1 MKIYI
6 GVIRSNILLSS
17 TSNHVSVSGQGM
29 LSRWSRVISLC
40 SRAGL
45 GERLSRNKSA
55 FPLLRNYSKGVE
67 RATLDKDFNSFSRK
81 DRHGAEL
88 DRNDT
93 GSSFQVSGNMAF
105 MSKPRSLALP
115 PNSTLSVQEPEF
127 KGFYRFILR
136 LLLYYSKES
145 RYIRTTEV
153 LYKRIVYQVDRP
165 EIYDTFSLEK
175 CFRTTYALLVLH
187 MWLCLSRLKA
197 EGKEGI
203 EFGQYLYEVYN
214 HDVEIRVAAA
224 GVNLLLTTWM
234 KDLEKIFY
242 GNVAAYDAAILPEAA
257 KDELSHV
264 IWRNVFSDED
274 APMPKGTA
282 ATAVQAL
289 ARYTRRE
296 YACLTLTDKE
306 ALFSGNIMFSSVG
319 KCSIQS

>member
-1 MKIYI
+1 M
-6 GVIRSNILLSS
+6 
-17 TSNHVSVSGQGM
+17 
-29 LSRWSRVISLC
+29 ISLC

-127 KGFYRFILR
+127 KA
-136 LLLYYSKES
+136 
-145 RYIRTTEV
+145 
-153 LYKRIVYQVDRP
+153 
-165 EIYDTFSLEK
+165 FSLEK

>member
-1 MKIYI
+1 ME
-6 GVIRSNILLSS
+6 RSEATSS
-17 TSNHVSVSGQGM
+17 CSSHHITALGQGM
-29 LSRWSRVISLC
+29 LSRWSRVISLG
-40 SRAGL
+40 STVGL
-45 GERLSRNKSA
+45 GERLGRNKSP
-55 FPLLRNYSKGVE
+55 FPLLQNYSKAVE
-67 RATLDKDFNSFSRK
+67 RTTLDKDNNSLSKK
-81 DRHGAEL
+81 DFHRAEL

-93 GSSFQVSGNMAF
+93 GSSFQVSGNMVF
-105 MSKPRSLALP
+105 MSKPCSLALP
-115 PNSTLSVQEPEF
+115 PNSKLSVQEPEF

-145 RYIRTTEV
+145 RYIRKADV
-153 LYKRIVYQVDRP
+153 FYKRIIYQVDRP

-203 EFGQYLYEVYN
+203 EFGQYVYEVYN

-264 IWRNVFSDED
+264 IWRNVFSEED
-274 APMPKGTA
+274 APMPKGSS

-306 ALFSGNIMFSSVG
+306 ALFSGNFTFSSLR